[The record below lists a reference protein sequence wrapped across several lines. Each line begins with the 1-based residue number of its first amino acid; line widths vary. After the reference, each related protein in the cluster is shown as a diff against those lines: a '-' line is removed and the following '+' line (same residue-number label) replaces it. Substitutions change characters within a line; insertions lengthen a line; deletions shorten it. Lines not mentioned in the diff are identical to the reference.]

1 MSTSPGKIN
10 LEDKI
15 NNLSNE
21 EEKKWTYF
29 WRDILE
35 QVFVYVLTKSLHI
48 YRKVLNFCAVKKQG
62 FFPTLVATPSL
73 KQIKIKPDKS
83 F

>member
-21 EEKKWTYF
+21 EEKKSELIFEETY
-29 WRDILE
+29 
-35 QVFVYVLTKSLHI
+35 
-48 YRKVLNFCAVKKQG
+48 
-62 FFPTLVATPSL
+62 
-73 KQIKIKPDKS
+73 
-83 F
+83 